1 MRICSLL
8 PSATEIVAEL
18 GLVESLVGI
27 SEECDWPPEV
37 RGLPVVTASRVDTTR
52 FSSLEIDKAV
62 RAAVGDGRPLY
73 AIDRELLEAL
83 QPDLILTQNLCAVC
97 AVSADNVSELC
108 ATDAEVVA
116 LDAHTLAE
124 IEERIRSLADLLG
137 VPARGRTVV
146 AEMEQKIAAV
156 RARVADAPSRSVF
169 VAEWLDPPYAAGHW
183 IPEMVEIAGGRD
195 ILGQAAHL
203 PTRPHGKRCRRRGP
217 NWSSSRPAASTM
229 NAPPARRRCRH
240 LLAAQSPSTRT
251 PTTRDQHRGSPM
263 GSPNSPSS
271 STPTSSTTPDSPT
284 SSSPPQH
291 RLHRRSSMTS
301 RADHREA
308 ATLGP
313 TATPS
318 SGDRSLTVAFLHL
331 APELGA
337 LDRNRLL
344 IEYGTRVAADSGAD
358 WVLSGELVV
367 PGYRFEPLIGTNWIA
382 EQPDSWM
389 RRLARLCSDLG
400 VVSFVSHPEREAVT
414 GKLFN
419 SLFVIGR
426 NGQILGR
433 HPKLNPTP
441 GSEDWSS
448 AGEPGRPIPVDG
460 IKVGLL
466 ICADAYK
473 PLPALRLRDSGAH
486 LLLSAAAWWPGQWGP
501 KGEWEART
509 LDTGL
514 PMIVC
519 NRTGCDHDTQLFDSE
534 SVVVDRGEKLLALR
548 ATESTAFIVDCQLQ
562 QGHIANCELIKAV
575 VLRPD

>member
-203 PTRPHGKRCRRRGP
+203 PTRPHGKRCGRRGP
-217 NWSSSRPAASTM
+217 NWSSSRPVASTM
-229 NAPPARRRCRH
+229 NAPPARRRSCH
-240 LLAAQSPSTRT
+240 SLAARLPSTRT
-251 PTTRDQHRGSPM
+251 PTTRDQLRDSPM
-263 GSPNSPSS
+263 GSPNSPFS
-271 STPTSSTTPDSPT
+271 STPTSSTIPDSPT
-284 SSSPPQH
+284 SSSLPQH
-291 RLHRRSSMTS
+291 RL
-301 RADHREA
+301 
-308 ATLGP
+308 
-313 TATPS
+313 
-318 SGDRSLTVAFLHL
+318 
-331 APELGA
+331 
-337 LDRNRLL
+337 
-344 IEYGTRVAADSGAD
+344 
-358 WVLSGELVV
+358 
-367 PGYRFEPLIGTNWIA
+367 
-382 EQPDSWM
+382 QP
-389 RRLARLCSDLG
+389 
-400 VVSFVSHPEREAVT
+400 
-414 GKLFN
+414 
-419 SLFVIGR
+419 
-426 NGQILGR
+426 
-433 HPKLNPTP
+433 
-441 GSEDWSS
+441 
-448 AGEPGRPIPVDG
+448 
-460 IKVGLL
+460 
-466 ICADAYK
+466 
-473 PLPALRLRDSGAH
+473 
-486 LLLSAAAWWPGQWGP
+486 
-501 KGEWEART
+501 
-509 LDTGL
+509 
-514 PMIVC
+514 
-519 NRTGCDHDTQLFDSE
+519 
-534 SVVVDRGEKLLALR
+534 
-548 ATESTAFIVDCQLQ
+548 
-562 QGHIANCELIKAV
+562 
-575 VLRPD
+575 